1 MQKTLLKNNLQSL
14 PRKGQTFSPVVLVYG
29 YFTDDNGD
37 VQFGQVSEENIYDKI
52 QSYADSCDMDF
63 VKQMILDGECP
74 APAISDDAFFD
85 TTVFPDNL
93 IDAMDGIK
101 SASIAFNSLP
111 FELRKKYNNNV
122 YEFAKKFDFSIL
134 QKKEINEDVKVAADK
149 SPVET
154 GD

>member
-14 PRKGQTFSPVVLVYG
+14 PRNGQTFNSVVPVYG

-63 VKQMILDGECP
+63 VKQMILDGECA
-74 APAISDDAFFD
+74 APVASDDSFFD

-93 IDAMDGIK
+93 IDAMNGIK
-101 SASIAFNSLP
+101 SAAGAFNSLP
-111 FELRKKYNNNV
+111 LELRKKYNNNV

-134 QKKEINEDVKVAADK
+134 QNKEVKEDVEVEANK
-149 SPVET
+149 SSIEI
-154 GD
+154 GN